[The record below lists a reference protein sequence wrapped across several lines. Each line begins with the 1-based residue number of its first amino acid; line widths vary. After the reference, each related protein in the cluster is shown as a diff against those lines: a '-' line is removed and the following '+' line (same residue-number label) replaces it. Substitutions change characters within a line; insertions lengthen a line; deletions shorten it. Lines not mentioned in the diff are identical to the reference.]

1 MKLGI
6 IMVTEIS
13 QTPKDKHYVFLF
25 RKRPNIEVRLFGKRK
40 GTQHKWGWGKKRGRR
55 NQYNQSTL
63 ERSMKYHNEIHY
75 FLY

>member
-13 QTPKDKHYVFLF
+13 QTPKDKHCVFLF

-40 GTQHKWGWGKKRGRR
+40 GTQHK
-55 NQYNQSTL
+55 
-63 ERSMKYHNEIHY
+63 
-75 FLY
+75 